1 MNNLN
6 YNKRKF
12 KYTYGDEFTL
22 SGESYIGYYNVDIV
36 KGQAYQTRYDTD
48 IKLTSV
54 KNINSEINLSEKY
67 FERTIFTDINITYS
81 LDDLLIKPNEII
93 NKNSLNYK
101 FNLIYDNFVDLY
113 RQTKICDP
121 LLPTNF
127 NAFAAVS
134 AVGDSIE
141 FEWYSTTTQFICGDQ
156 TPGLET
162 LSAFS
167 PDFLSKDLYTASIA
181 SKKYTDSYTYI
192 IAASASLFLFNT
204 DTNNTSFN
212 LELSTNSIGS
222 LDSLFFGNITS
233 IVTDNNRH
241 LYVID
246 RTRSSLYKLD
256 INTIVNKDRTGQRQI
271 KLIESLGGTG
281 NFDNNLNDPTYV
293 EYGNGNIFVYS
304 AGDNG
309 IKKYTD
315 SLNFIS
321 EYRNEIYFNENPFKC
336 IAYNPNQNLLYILSE
351 NYNVLVLDADTFN
364 KVDEYTFKK
373 NPFDIQI
380 PFIDFFEIAQKL
392 TFSQNNSNIY
402 YLQTNK
408 NIYKYFVSTKNELIE
423 RFTIDYSFGDIP
435 FWNTTFTAFSATEAT
450 WSDLPNFDKF
460 YFTTGGIT
468 IVPGNGPYDRLLALS
483 NTKIFEFLETDDFI
497 SLLNNENPN
506 FYNKSSIELN
516 NEYFNN
522 ITLNQSIYKLI
533 YNINLLSANVN
544 KQMFAEFDLDTYLR
558 FKDFNEFDYFD
569 KSELNIDDM
578 KQFFVGV
585 NETVNGNTLNRVLTE
600 IYDYQEKFLYFVRT
614 RIQNKRIPSL
624 VTVVIP

>member
-22 SGESYIGYYNVDIV
+22 SGERYIGYYNVDIV

-81 LDDLLIKPNEII
+81 LEDLLIKPNEII

-141 FEWYSTTTQFICGDQ
+141 FEWYSTTTQFICGDR

-167 PDFLSKDLYTASIA
+167 PDFLSKDLSTASIA
-181 SKKYTDSYTYI
+181 SKKYPDSYTYI

-204 DTNNTSFN
+204 DINNTSFN

-233 IVTDNNRH
+233 IATDDERH
-241 LYVID
+241 LYIID
-246 RTRSSLYKLD
+246 RSRSSLYKLD
-256 INTIVNKDRTGQRQI
+256 INTIVNKDRTGQRQV
-271 KLIESLGGTG
+271 KLIETIGGTG
-281 NFDNNLNDPTYV
+281 NFNNNLNDPTYV

-304 AGDNG
+304 AGDSG

-321 EYRNEIYFNENPFKC
+321 EYRNEIYFNKNPFKC

-380 PFIDFFEIAQKL
+380 PFIDFFETAQKL
-392 TFSQNNSNIY
+392 IFSQNNSNIY

-408 NIYKYFVSTKNELIE
+408 NIYKYFVSNKNDLIE

-435 FWNTTFTAFSATEAT
+435 FWNTTMTTFDMTSAT
-450 WSDLPNFDKF
+450 WDQLPNFDKF
-460 YFTTGGIT
+460 YITDGGLT
-468 IVPGNGPYDRLLALS
+468 IVPSDEPHDRLLMLT
-483 NTKIFEFLETDDFI
+483 NTKIFEFLEKDDFI
-497 SLLNNENPN
+497 TLLNDINPDFYEFLLKNNNPN
-506 FYNKSSIELN
+506 CYDSS
-516 NEYFNN
+516 
-522 ITLNQSIYKLI
+522 
-533 YNINLLSANVN
+533 
-544 KQMFAEFDLDTYLR
+544 
-558 FKDFNEFDYFD
+558 
-569 KSELNIDDM
+569 
-578 KQFFVGV
+578 
-585 NETVNGNTLNRVLTE
+585 
-600 IYDYQEKFLYFVRT
+600 
-614 RIQNKRIPSL
+614 
-624 VTVVIP
+624 

>member
-22 SGESYIGYYNVDIV
+22 SGVNFIGYYNVDIV
-36 KGQAYQTRYDTD
+36 KGQAYQTRYNTD
-48 IKLTSV
+48 IKLTGV
-54 KNINSEINLSEKY
+54 GNINSEINLSEKY
-67 FERTIFTDINITYS
+67 FERTIFTDIKLMFT
-81 LDDLLIKPNEII
+81 LDDLLVKPNEII

-101 FNLIYDNFVDLY
+101 FNLIYDNFVSLY

-134 AVGDSIE
+134 AVGDGIE

-156 TPGLET
+156 TPG
-162 LSAFS
+162 
-167 PDFLSKDLYTASIA
+167 
-181 SKKYTDSYTYI
+181 
-192 IAASASLFLFNT
+192 
-204 DTNNTSFN
+204 
-212 LELSTNSIGS
+212 
-222 LDSLFFGNITS
+222 NITS
-233 IVTDNNRH
+233 IATDDDRH
-241 LYVID
+241 LYIID
-246 RTRSSLYKLD
+246 RSRSSLYKLD

-271 KLIESLGGTG
+271 KLIETVGGTG
-281 NFDNNLNDPTYV
+281 NFNNNLNDPTYV

-304 AGDNG
+304 AGDSG
-309 IKKYTD
+309 IKKYTE

-380 PFIDFFEIAQKL
+380 PFIDFFETAQKL
-392 TFSQNNSNIY
+392 IFSQNNSNIY

-408 NIYKYFVSTKNELIE
+408 NIYKYFVSTKDELIE

-435 FWNTTFTAFSATEAT
+435 FWNTTYTAFSATEAT
-450 WSDLPNFDKF
+450 WSELPNFDKF
-460 YFTTGGIT
+460 YFTTGGTI
-468 IVPGNGPYDRLLALS
+468 IVPGKDPYDRLLSLT
-483 NTKIFEFLETDDFI
+483 NTKIFEFLETDDFV

-506 FYNKSSIELN
+506 FYNKSSIALN
-516 NEYFNN
+516 DEYFNN

-558 FKDFNEFDYFD
+558 FQDFNEFDYFD
-569 KSELNIDDM
+569 KSVLNIDDM

-600 IYDYQEKFLYFVRT
+600 IYNYQEKFLYFVRT